1 MPADMPAHEVAV
13 DHLIPSERRATMPD
27 RPPARL
33 MSLSTAALLR
43 RTLNA
48 HRHGWV
54 LESRLR
60 RLARMVSED
69 ARRSGLA
76 AEQMGATYVSS
87 TLAGYTDPSAPK
99 ADGPDLYLIEQLAR
113 RLTVP
118 VIAEGRFDT
127 PALARAAIDAGAH
140 AVVVG
145 TMITNPREITRSFA
159 REIGRMR

>member
-13 DHLIPSERRATMPD
+13 DHLIPSERPAKMPD

-76 AEQMGATYVSS
+76 AEQMLVAFKEEWDALPESRQIRDGKACADLRSRII
-87 TLAGYTDPSAPK
+87 TLCIGEFYARRRASNPSA
-99 ADGPDLYLIEQLAR
+99 G
-113 RLTVP
+113 
-118 VIAEGRFDT
+118 
-127 PALARAAIDAGAH
+127 
-140 AVVVG
+140 G
-145 TMITNPREITRSFA
+145 TWP
-159 REIGRMR
+159 